1 MISRPRGIC
10 LAALLLCCSTALAF
24 GRDLPLEFSNLLD
37 EASLQLDSVPGFAA
51 VPSANDGGIPYE
63 YALRHNS
70 GALEIRFMVGPLT
83 RIQIEY
89 NDPHNAAPEPN
100 HLFPLLFES
109 LTNQL
114 AVRGGDTPSTVFTE
128 AEAAENFNADWA
140 AVSVFELDPE
150 YSSSYRSAILVAMHR
165 NDTADAYTLL
175 LYNNHDF
182 AKPLI
187 DATLSIMTFDS
198 EQD

>member
-1 MISRPRGIC
+1 MITGPRRGW
-10 LAALLLCCSTALAF
+10 LLALLLCCSSALAI
-24 GRDLPLEFSNLLD
+24 GRDLPAGFSDLLEESGLRL
-37 EASLQLDSVPGFAA
+37 AQAPGFEA
-51 VPSANDGGIPYE
+51 VPTTGDVESPYE
-63 YALRHNS
+63 HAIRHTS
-70 GALEIRFMVGPLT
+70 GALEIHFIVRPLD

-114 AVRGGDTPSTVFTE
+114 AKRGGDAPSTTLTE

-140 AVSVFELDPE
+140 AVSVFDIDPE
-150 YSSSYRSAILVAMHR
+150 YSADYRSAILVAMHR
-165 NDTADAYTLL
+165 NDRADAYTLL
-175 LYNNHDF
+175 LYNNHEF

-187 DATLSIMTFDS
+187 DTSLSIMSFAA
-198 EQD
+198 EGE

>member
-1 MISRPRGIC
+1 MIPRR
-10 LAALLLCCSTALAF
+10 LRLTLLALLLGCSSALAI
-24 GRDLPLEFSNLLD
+24 GRDLPDEF
-37 EASLQLDSVPGFAA
+37 ASLLEESGLKLEISDGFSPVQSAAGA
-51 VPSANDGGIPYE
+51 VPYE
-63 YALRHNS
+63 HAVRHAS
-70 GALEIRFMVGPLT
+70 GALEVRFIVRPLS

-114 AVRGGDTPSTVFTE
+114 SARGADTPSTTMTE
-128 AEAAENFNADWA
+128 AEAAKNFNADWA
-140 AVSVFELDPE
+140 AVAVFEVDPGFSAD
-150 YSSSYRSAILVAMHR
+150 YSNAILVAMHR
-165 NDTADAYTLL
+165 NDRADAYTLL

-187 DATLSIMTFDS
+187 DASLSMMAF
-198 EQD
+198 EAEAQ